1 VLSWQHGRDHR
12 LKPEPACRH
21 RHPEV
26 QARTAP
32 NPPRAADVRGDRS
45 RRADA
50 ATPVDQIAA
59 ESWQRRTLA
68 LAVVAGLLLRRPS
81 RPTVAAALALGAC
94 AALAVRRQLG
104 RCELAIV
111 TVAAAVM
118 STLAVAM
125 R

>member
-1 VLSWQHGRDHR
+1 LPSPPSRSPSSDRAKPTSRGR
-12 LKPEPACRH
+12 
-21 RHPEV
+21 
-26 QARTAP
+26 RT
-32 NPPRAADVRGDRS
+32 
-45 RRADA
+45 RRPIP
-50 ATPVDQIAA
+50 TGGRRYTVDQIAA

-81 RPTVAAALALGAC
+81 WPTVAAALALGAC